1 MTNPLP
7 SYTRSPFDEV
17 AVVVAAAVVDNV
29 AAVAAVVDNVD
40 DVLNSLTF

>member
-17 AVVVAAAVVDNV
+17 AVVVAAAVVD
-29 AAVAAVVDNVD
+29 VVVTVVNTVSALQL
-40 DVLNSLTF
+40 VC

>member
-17 AVVVAAAVVDNV
+17 AVVVAAAVVD
-29 AAVAAVVDNVD
+29 VVVTVVNTVSA
-40 DVLNSLTF
+40 LQLFC